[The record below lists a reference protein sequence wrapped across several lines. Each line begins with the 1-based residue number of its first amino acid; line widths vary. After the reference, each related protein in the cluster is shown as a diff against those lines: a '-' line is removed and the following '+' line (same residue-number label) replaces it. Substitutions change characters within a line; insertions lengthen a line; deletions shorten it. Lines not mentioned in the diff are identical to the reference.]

1 MSWWALV
8 KAWRLFG
15 GAASLALAMGVVFLY
30 SGIDVA
36 VPAADGL
43 RRARHFVVAWLPV
56 LLGTCLID
64 PHPELTGTLPRER
77 RFGLVMRVAVV
88 ACTAVPIALS
98 WWLAPVGGWQSV
110 LYDVFVT
117 SAFLAWIVGVTPKWG
132 VNAVLGGAF
141 GGMLW
146 IIVGDSLAV
155 LLGFASPYTP
165 IGQPAP
171 VSALAWAL
179 TAASVAAILLV
190 VVQPSRFRRSRE
202 ADRNPRPRRGR
213 DEPAARTNPAP
224 RRAR

>member
-1 MSWWALV
+1 MSWWALA
-8 KAWRLFG
+8 KAWRLIG
-15 GAASLALAMGVVFLY
+15 GAASLALAMVVVFLY

-77 RFGLVMRVAVV
+77 RLGLVMRVAVV
-88 ACTAVPIALS
+88 ACAVVPIALS

-117 SAFLAWIVGVTPKWG
+117 SAFLAWIVGATPKWG

-155 LLGFASPYTP
+155 LLGFASPYMP

-179 TAASVAAILLV
+179 TVASLAALV
-190 VVQPSRFRRSRE
+190 LAVVRPSPSRGNREVRRT
-202 ADRNPRPRRGR
+202 PRRGR
-213 DEPAARTNPAP
+213 DDPAAWKNPAP